1 MDDVTTEAFLAAC
14 SEFYDQELPDCAT
27 EVTCSIS
34 DRRRLESSFQR
45 LRALQT
51 NVNVPVDVTAT
62 FDGTCN
68 ATGFDQLV
76 LDLVETNAE
85 EFATL
90 LRSSSSDPDVITY
103 FQSVSI
109 EGFDPSDVVPTS
121 PPSTSSPSRAPTE
134 APSEPLGTAAPT
146 AAVPATRAP
155 IATGMMMMAMGMGTN
170 PPVTTSPTPA
180 PTRAPVSGGMGMM
193 MMMGQK
199 MNGGMGM
206 MMMMMGQKT
215 MKMGKKNKG
224 GMGMADADADADSD
238 TASNRA
244 WESFMKKV
252 NDASSVQQPRLS
264 APVAAPSYSAW
275 MKLVEHMNN
284 DNN

>member
-103 FQSVSI
+103 FESVGI
-109 EGFDPSDVVPTS
+109 KGLDPSDVVPT
-121 PPSTSSPSRAPTE
+121 RAPTE
-134 APSEPLGTAAPT
+134 APSEPLGTAAPS

-155 IATGMMMMAMGMGTN
+155 IASGMMMMGMGMGTT
-170 PPVTTSPTPA
+170 TTSPTPA

>member
-103 FQSVSI
+103 FESVGI
-109 EGFDPSDVVPTS
+109 KGFDPSDVVPT
-121 PPSTSSPSRAPTE
+121 RAPTE
-134 APSEPLGTAAPT
+134 APSEPLGTAAPS

-155 IATGMMMMAMGMGTN
+155 IASGMMMMGMGMGTT
-170 PPVTTSPTPA
+170 TTSPTAA
-180 PTRAPVSGGMGMM
+180 PTRASVVGGMGMM
-193 MMMGQK
+193 MMMGK
-199 MNGGMGM
+199 NLNGGMGM
-206 MMMMMGQKT
+206 MMMMM
-215 MKMGKKNKG
+215 MGKKNKG
-224 GMGMADADADADSD
+224 GMGMADADADSD

-252 NDASSVQQPRLS
+252 NNASSVQQPRLS
-264 APVAAPSYSAW
+264 APVAAPSSSAW
-275 MKLVEHMNN
+275 MKLVENLNN
-284 DNN
+284 DN